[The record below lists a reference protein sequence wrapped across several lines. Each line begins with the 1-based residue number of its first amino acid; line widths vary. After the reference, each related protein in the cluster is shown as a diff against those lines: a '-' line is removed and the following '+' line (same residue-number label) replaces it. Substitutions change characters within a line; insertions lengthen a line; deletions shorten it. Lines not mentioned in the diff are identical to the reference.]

1 MTKFKKPEVGELAQM
16 QLDKAEKQFEE
27 FNENVKS
34 MTFDELNKAPKADQ
48 EMQTQMSSNDSIKLI
63 YRDPYD
69 SGVLAKSTTLAM
81 KFAHAQAIL
90 QDTVIRNPL
99 CTRATNYSGE

>member
-1 MTKFKKPEVGELAQM
+1 MTKMKKPEVDGFSQM
-16 QLDKAEKQFEE
+16 QLDKAEKQFEA
-27 FNENVKS
+27 FNENVKA
-34 MTFDELNKAPKADQ
+34 MTLDEMNKAPIANS

-90 QDTVIRNPL
+90 HD
-99 CTRATNYSGE
+99 YSAS